1 MMQLV
6 VLETVVAEVR
16 LTGHAVVVVE
26 VVGHIVG
33 PRMAGVVSEELVDV
47 DELELVVAAAAIV
60 ELPNVVDL
68 VKTQSVAT
76 LEQEHVGWV
85 VL

>member
-47 DELELVVAAAAIV
+47 DELELVVA
-60 ELPNVVDL
+60 N
-68 VKTQSVAT
+68 K
-76 LEQEHVGWV
+76 
-85 VL
+85 

>member
-1 MMQLV
+1 MFY
-6 VLETVVAEVR
+6 TVC
-16 LTGHAVVVVE
+16 THK
-26 VVGHIVG
+26 IVTSIYIA
-33 PRMAGVVSEELVDV
+33 P
-47 DELELVVAAAAIV
+47 AAAIV